1 MNAILYK
8 KGCVENINNTHVILI
23 NEDNEMVR
31 VNKTIY
37 IIWDM
42 CKGVHFDDL
51 LMAIA
56 LGSRTEAN
64 RLEPSLEH
72 LVNELHAFALL
83 DIEEYRRKD

>member
-8 KGCVENINNTHVILI
+8 KGCVESINNTHVILI
-23 NEDNEMVR
+23 NEDNEMIR

-56 LGSRTEAN
+56 LGSRTEAD
-64 RLEPSLEH
+64 RLKSSLEQ
-72 LVNELHAFALL
+72 LVNKLHTFALL
-83 DIEEYRRKD
+83 EIVNILKA